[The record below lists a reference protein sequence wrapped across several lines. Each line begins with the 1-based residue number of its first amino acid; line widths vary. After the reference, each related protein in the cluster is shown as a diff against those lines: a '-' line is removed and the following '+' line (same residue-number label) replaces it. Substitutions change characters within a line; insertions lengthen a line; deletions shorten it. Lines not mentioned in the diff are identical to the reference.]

1 VSEFISEQFA
11 ETFPPGNDM
20 IVILRDLFVARAND
34 RPMIVLKTIQQFNFA
49 VVEFSQ
55 KDRTKE
61 YINKLTRTGKPVPDL
76 PDGGAGREI

>member
-1 VSEFISEQFA
+1 MSEFISEQFA
-11 ETFPPGNDM
+11 ETFQSDNEM
-20 IVILRDLFVARAND
+20 IVVLRDLFVARAND

-55 KDRTKE
+55 KDRTKD
-61 YINKLTRTGKPVPDL
+61 YIKELTWEPVPDL